1 MGKWLQNEGKECEF
15 KEKKEEIVD
24 VRRKRRGRRGF
35 GLGKSVRRSED
46 EEELE
51 DVRTQDMKE

>member
-1 MGKWLQNEGKECEF
+1 M
-15 KEKKEEIVD
+15 D

-35 GLGKSVRRSED
+35 GVRKSVRRSED

-51 DVRTQDMKE
+51 DVRTQETPVENVRV

>member
-1 MGKWLQNEGKECEF
+1 MRGKECEF

-24 VRRKRRGRRGF
+24 VRRRRRGRRGF
-35 GLGKSVRRSED
+35 GLGKGVRGSED

>member
-1 MGKWLQNEGKECEF
+1 MRGKECES

-24 VRRKRRGRRGF
+24 VRRRRRRRRRGF
-35 GLGKSVRRSED
+35 GLGKSVRGSED
-46 EEELE
+46 DEELE

>member
-1 MGKWLQNEGKECEF
+1 MRGKECEF

-24 VRRKRRGRRGF
+24 VRRKGRGRRGF
-35 GLGKSVRRSED
+35 GLGKSVRGSED

>member
-1 MGKWLQNEGKECEF
+1 MRGKECEF

-24 VRRKRRGRRGF
+24 VRRRRRGRRGF
-35 GLGKSVRRSED
+35 GLGKSVRGSED